1 MAAHDEAWQWI
12 QAHRE
17 EAIALG
23 ARLQNVSEQEARQLY
38 DWTHFTQRLSESDFR
53 ALEADMQ
60 FMLDNGMMRNRVDV
74 RALVAPRRAGWRQ
87 RPMNPPAP
95 IPAGSHIVRVADQDG
110 VIEIGPADFIKYAS
124 HAYAIAA
131 ALMARVAGLGL
142 RLLSPEE
149 PVQRRELYWRLGFPG
164 PGLVD
169 CVEVESTSAYT
180 IRTPHYFHV

>member
-1 MAAHDEAWQWI
+1 
-12 QAHRE
+12 
-17 EAIALG
+17 
-23 ARLQNVSEQEARQLY
+23 
-38 DWTHFTQRLSESDFR
+38 
-53 ALEADMQ
+53 
-60 FMLDNGMMRNRVDV
+60 
-74 RALVAPRRAGWRQ
+74 
-87 RPMNPPAP
+87 MNPPAP

-124 HAYAIAA
+124 HAHAIAA
-131 ALMARVAGLGL
+131 ALMARVAGL

-169 CVEVESTSAYT
+169 CVEVENTSAYT

>member
-1 MAAHDEAWQWI
+1 MAPAPNEP
-12 QAHRE
+12 
-17 EAIALG
+17 
-23 ARLQNVSEQEARQLY
+23 AR
-38 DWTHFTQRLSESDFR
+38 
-53 ALEADMQ
+53 
-60 FMLDNGMMRNRVDV
+60 
-74 RALVAPRRAGWRQ
+74 
-87 RPMNPPAP
+87 P

-124 HAYAIAA
+124 RANAIAA

-164 PGLVD
+164 PGMVD

>member
-1 MAAHDEAWQWI
+1 
-12 QAHRE
+12 
-17 EAIALG
+17 
-23 ARLQNVSEQEARQLY
+23 
-38 DWTHFTQRLSESDFR
+38 
-53 ALEADMQ
+53 
-60 FMLDNGMMRNRVDV
+60 
-74 RALVAPRRAGWRQ
+74 
-87 RPMNPPAP
+87 MNPPAP

-124 HAYAIAA
+124 HANANAIAA

-149 PVQRRELYWRLGFPG
+149 PAQRRELYWRLCFPG
-164 PGLVD
+164 PGMVD

>member
-1 MAAHDEAWQWI
+1 
-12 QAHRE
+12 
-17 EAIALG
+17 
-23 ARLQNVSEQEARQLY
+23 
-38 DWTHFTQRLSESDFR
+38 
-53 ALEADMQ
+53 
-60 FMLDNGMMRNRVDV
+60 
-74 RALVAPRRAGWRQ
+74 
-87 RPMNPPAP
+87 MNPPAP

-124 HAYAIAA
+124 HANAITA
-131 ALMARVAGLGL
+131 ALMARVAGL

-164 PGLVD
+164 PGMVD

>member
-1 MAAHDEAWQWI
+1 
-12 QAHRE
+12 
-17 EAIALG
+17 
-23 ARLQNVSEQEARQLY
+23 
-38 DWTHFTQRLSESDFR
+38 
-53 ALEADMQ
+53 
-60 FMLDNGMMRNRVDV
+60 
-74 RALVAPRRAGWRQ
+74 
-87 RPMNPPAP
+87 MNPPAP

-124 HAYAIAA
+124 HANAIAA
-131 ALMARVAGLGL
+131 ALMVRVAGL

>member
-1 MAAHDEAWQWI
+1 
-12 QAHRE
+12 
-17 EAIALG
+17 
-23 ARLQNVSEQEARQLY
+23 
-38 DWTHFTQRLSESDFR
+38 
-53 ALEADMQ
+53 
-60 FMLDNGMMRNRVDV
+60 
-74 RALVAPRRAGWRQ
+74 
-87 RPMNPPAP
+87 MNPPAL

-124 HAYAIAA
+124 HANAIAA
-131 ALMARVAGLGL
+131 ALMARVAGL

-164 PGLVD
+164 PGMVD

>member
-1 MAAHDEAWQWI
+1 
-12 QAHRE
+12 
-17 EAIALG
+17 
-23 ARLQNVSEQEARQLY
+23 
-38 DWTHFTQRLSESDFR
+38 
-53 ALEADMQ
+53 
-60 FMLDNGMMRNRVDV
+60 
-74 RALVAPRRAGWRQ
+74 
-87 RPMNPPAP
+87 MNPPAP

-124 HAYAIAA
+124 HANATAA
-131 ALMARVAGLGL
+131 ALMVRVAGL

-164 PGLVD
+164 PGMVD